1 MASSQAREINV
12 GMFQRAI
19 RLLYQVDLAVKCGCW
34 CSLIGVF
41 VNGMDGL
48 LDRVVLLRKASLMA
62 NSRWDTDAVQRY
74 TSTSQVFPWFML
86 KMPNY

>member
-19 RLLYQVDLAVKCGCW
+19 MLLYQVDLAVKCGRW

-62 NSRWDTDAVQRY
+62 NSSGILKPY
-74 TSTSQVFPWFML
+74 KGTSQLVRFFL
-86 KMPNY
+86 GSC